1 MNDKREM
8 ILAALL
14 MFDQLAEQFGALS
27 TVYPDFD
34 DLSRKIQDYRD
45 DFATS
50 VKISEG
56 DFVAYKRMVLNEL
69 GDAVDGE

>member
-27 TVYPDFD
+27 GVYADFE
-34 DLSRKIQDYRD
+34 DLSAKIQSYRD
-45 DFATS
+45 DFAAS
-50 VKISEG
+50 AKVSDD
-56 DFVAYKRMVLNEL
+56 DFSAYKRMVMNEI
-69 GDAVDGE
+69 GNVDGE